1 MMYRIDTSKEYT
13 YIDLEQIL
21 PLAGRASSSLKVVW
35 WVGQVR
41 IKAFPVF
48 GLAALVPSHL
58 ARFLIQPRMLQ
69 IQFVRVTFWITFW
82 PVARC

>member
-1 MMYRIDTSKEYT
+1 MYRIDTSKEYT

-21 PLAGRASSSLKVVW
+21 PLAGRVFSSLKVVW

-41 IKAFPVF
+41 IRAFPGF
-48 GLAALVPSHL
+48 GLAELVPNLL
-58 ARFLIQPRMLQ
+58 ARFPIQPRMLQ
-69 IQFVRVTFWITFW
+69 IQFARATFWITFW